1 MKTSKISQLLIVF
14 YFITLTGCIECD
26 DNGNGCL
33 SIEGSIISSN
43 ARAPGYFGKYFILFA
58 AHRASC
64 LLFGIRCDG

>member
-1 MKTSKISQLLIVF
+1 MKTSIISQLLIVF

-43 ARAPGYFGKYFILFA
+43 ARAPDYNSTSFIGHLPGVIK
-58 AHRASC
+58 
-64 LLFGIRCDG
+64 LTPLGE

>member
-43 ARAPGYFGKYFILFA
+43 ARAPGYFGKYFIEYIPGVIKLTP
-58 AHRASC
+58 
-64 LLFGIRCDG
+64 LGE